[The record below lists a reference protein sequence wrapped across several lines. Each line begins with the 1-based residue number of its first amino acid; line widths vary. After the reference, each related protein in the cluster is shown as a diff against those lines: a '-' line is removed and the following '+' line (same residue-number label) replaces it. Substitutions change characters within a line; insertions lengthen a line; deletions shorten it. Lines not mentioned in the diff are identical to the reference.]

1 MLAEDKRRLAQR
13 QRTLL
18 LTATE
23 VARGLAF
30 VPNAQGSVP
39 TEHCEGGETH
49 GGLHYSRG
57 TPSLGNPN
65 HFFQIFLFS

>member
-1 MLAEDKRRLAQR
+1 MLTEDKRQLAQR

-18 LTATE
+18 LTAMA

-30 VPNAQGSVP
+30 VPTAQGSVP
-39 TEHCEGGETH
+39 TGHCEGGETH
-49 GGLHYSRG
+49 GGLHYSRR
-57 TPSLGNPN
+57 TPGLGNPN